1 LDEFHRTGKV
11 EGIREQII
19 RDIREGRK
27 WGIQIMLVSQNIEDF
42 DDIMINLS
50 STRFVLGANTPADAD
65 SIVKRFELSP
75 SSRDIILNKIL
86 KPGRKGAGVYCSAR
100 TELGN
105 AEMFLYLT
113 LGLTELW
120 AFDSTAENRTL
131 RDIMYQRV
139 GARKALEM
147 LCKYFPSGSAAKE
160 VERRRAEMTS
170 ERDEKAR
177 TIIEI
182 IADEILAKE
191 TNVLSS

>member
-1 LDEFHRTGKV
+1 
-11 EGIREQII
+11 
-19 RDIREGRK
+19 
-27 WGIQIMLVSQNIEDF
+27 
-42 DDIMINLS
+42 
-50 STRFVLGANTPADAD
+50 
-65 SIVKRFELSP
+65 
-75 SSRDIILNKIL
+75 
-86 KPGRKGAGVYCSAR
+86 
-100 TELGN
+100 
-105 AEMFLYLT
+105 
-113 LGLTELW
+113 
-120 AFDSTAENRTL
+120 
-131 RDIMYQRV
+131 MYQRV